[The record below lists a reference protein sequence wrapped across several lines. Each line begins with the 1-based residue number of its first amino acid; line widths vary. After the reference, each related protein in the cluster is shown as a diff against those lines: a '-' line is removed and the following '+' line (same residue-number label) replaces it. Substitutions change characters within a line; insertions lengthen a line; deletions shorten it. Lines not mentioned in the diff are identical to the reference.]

1 MERYAICRRWRS
13 PRGRDDGILPTMI
26 VPLAQQAVPVPVMEG
41 VTTAIVAFIFACVI
55 FPHLVKNKTQFYGAF
70 ACVII
75 VILLHSL
82 NTMIGR
88 VGFQVFA
95 GAMTGLLQAVAI
107 VLLFL
112 SAGGLTLRELGAEM
126 SRAYEVIRRGEDEKT
141 VIVPL
146 TGEMPKPRGSSAA
159 ASSVRD
165 IDEEIGEQRI
175 DLPPSAGWPSKPPQ
189 ASGPE
194 MPPPRQRP
202 PSSAGDSSSIPLE

>member
-1 MERYAICRRWRS
+1 M
-13 PRGRDDGILPTMI
+13 L
-26 VPLAQQAVPVPVMEG
+26 VLAQDLPYPVPVPVPVMEG

-70 ACVII
+70 AAVVLI
-75 VILLHSL
+75 ILLHSL

-95 GAMTGLLQAVAI
+95 GALTGILQVCAI

-112 SAGGLTLRELGAEM
+112 AAGGLTLRELGAEM
-126 SRAYEVIRRGEDEKT
+126 GRAYEVIRRGEDVKT

-146 TGEMPKPRGSSAA
+146 TGEMPKPRADRAA
-159 ASSVRD
+159 AASVRD
-165 IDEEIGEQRI
+165 IDDEIEEQRI
-175 DLPPSAGWPSKPPQ
+175 DLPPSAGWPAKSTP
-189 ASGPE
+189 AGAE

-202 PSSAGDSSSIPLE
+202 PASAGDSSSIPLE

>member
-1 MERYAICRRWRS
+1 ML
-13 PRGRDDGILPTMI
+13 LPP
-26 VPLAQQAVPVPVMEG
+26 VLAQQAVPVPVMEG

-70 ACVII
+70 SCVIV

-95 GAMTGLLQAVAI
+95 GAVTGLLQAAAI

-112 SAGGLTLRELGAEM
+112 SAGGLTLRELGGEL
-126 SRAYEVIRRGEDEKT
+126 SRAYEVIRRGENEKT

-146 TGEMPKPRGSSAA
+146 TGEMPKPRGEQPAT
-159 ASSVRD
+159 RD
-165 IDEEIGEQRI
+165 IDDEIEEGRI
-175 DLPPSAGWPSKPPQ
+175 DLPPSAGWPAKPTPG
-189 ASGPE
+189 GPE

-202 PSSAGDSSSIPLE
+202 ASGDSSSIPLE

>member
-1 MERYAICRRWRS
+1 M
-13 PRGRDDGILPTMI
+13 LH
-26 VPLAQQAVPVPVMEG
+26 VLAQQAVPVPVMEG

-55 FPHLVKNKTQFYGAF
+55 FPHLVKHKTQFYGAF

-95 GAMTGLLQAVAI
+95 GAVTGILQACAI

-112 SAGGLTLRELGAEM
+112 SAGGITLRQLGAEM

-146 TGEMPKPRGSSAA
+146 TGEMPKPRQQGGGAA
-159 ASSVRD
+159 RD
-165 IDEEIGEQRI
+165 VDDEVDEHRI
-175 DLPPSAGWPSKPPQ
+175 DLPPDAGWPAKPQ
-189 ASGPE
+189 AESRGPE
-194 MPPPRQRP
+194 MPQPRRQTPP
-202 PSSAGDSSSIPLE
+202 DDKSSIPLE